1 MNSRRVLVTG
11 GSRGIGAAI
20 SLLLAKRGH
29 QLAVHYGHDS
39 QAAEKLLQ
47 KLEGEGHVLLRADL
61 SDAKAVRGLAKEAHE
76 ALHGLDAIVNN
87 AGIHQYH
94 PPLETDAD
102 TWEKLWRDTLEV
114 NLLAPMLLAH
124 GAIPFLKASGSGR
137 IVNIGSRGGY
147 RGEPGGPAYGS
158 AKAGLHAGMQSMA
171 QALAPAGIHVF
182 SIAPGFVET
191 EMVAEHLAGPA
202 GDAIKAQS
210 PLNRVAQPGEIARI
224 VAFLLSGEGDWMT
237 GSVLDANGAS
247 YLR

>member
-1 MNSRRVLVTG
+1 MKSRRVLVTG

-20 SLLLAKRGH
+20 SMLLAKRGH
-29 QLAVHYGHDS
+29 QLAVHYGHND
-39 QAAEKLLQ
+39 QAARALIG
-47 KLEGEGHVLLRADL
+47 KLEGEGHILLKADL
-61 SDAKAVRGLAKEAHE
+61 TDPVAVRALAKEAS
-76 ALHGLDAIVNN
+76 AGLNGLDAIVNN
-87 AGIHQYH
+87 AGIHEYH
-94 PPLETDAD
+94 PPLETGAEA
-102 TWEKLWRDTLEV
+102 WEKVWRDTLDV
-114 NLLAPMLLAH
+114 NLLAPMLLSHA
-124 GAIPFLKASGSGR
+124 AIPLLKASGSGR

-191 EMVAEHLAGPA
+191 DMVSEHLAGPA

>member
-1 MNSRRVLVTG
+1 MLLSH
-11 GSRGIGAAI
+11 AAI
-20 SLLLAKRGH
+20 
-29 QLAVHYGHDS
+29 
-39 QAAEKLLQ
+39 
-47 KLEGEGHVLLRADL
+47 
-61 SDAKAVRGLAKEAHE
+61 
-76 ALHGLDAIVNN
+76 
-87 AGIHQYH
+87 
-94 PPLETDAD
+94 PL
-102 TWEKLWRDTLEV
+102 
-114 NLLAPMLLAH
+114 
-124 GAIPFLKASGSGR
+124 LKASGSGR

-191 EMVAEHLAGPA
+191 DMVSEHLAGPA